1 MTPSPANLDYQ
12 NCPTSLARGGRAAPH
27 LGSSTEMVG
36 PRRLFADR
44 TALRSFL
51 TVLAALLV
59 LVAPAKAQAQQD
71 DMGYVEGRII
81 SIDEFTNEAIVQLS
95 GQRVVRAELGYDVAT
110 GPVEVGLPT
119 FEVGD
124 RVELYFSTGPTGRV
138 RYAVADWVRRPTLLL
153 LTAIFLIV
161 SVVVARFKG
170 LRAFVATGSS
180 LVLIIAF
187 LIPAMIAGYNPILVS
202 MLGVGG
208 ILILAIYFVHG
219 VSWSTTAA
227 LVGTLAASFVT
238 LILGLVFTE
247 LAFLTGYGTEEGM
260 MISFAAGDVDLKG
273 LLLAGL
279 LIGALGALTDITIVQ
294 ASVVRELAHVNPNF
308 GVPDL
313 FKHGMNVGLD
323 HIGSLVNTLVLAYTG
338 TALPLLVLLH
348 VNDIPWGHSLNLELV
363 AAEVV
368 HTLVGS
374 IGLVLAVPFT
384 TFIAAFMFRG
394 DTLPMKPGELEH
406 GHKH

>member
-1 MTPSPANLDYQ
+1 MSS
-12 NCPTSLARGGRAAPH
+12 SLTVTHTVPPYARSAIVSEAA
-27 LGSSTEMVG
+27 G
-36 PRRLFADR
+36 PVIRWLLTLL
-44 TALRSFL
+44 TALLSAGAFN
-51 TVLAALLV
+51 VGY
-59 LVAPAKAQAQQD
+59 AQQA

-81 SIDEFTNEAIVQLS
+81 SLDELTNEAIVQLS
-95 GQRVVRAELGYDVAT
+95 GQRVVRAELGYDVNL
-110 GPVEVGLPT
+110 GPTEVGMPT
-119 FEVGD
+119 FNVGD
-124 RVELYFSTGPTGRV
+124 RVELYFSTGPNGQV

-170 LRAFVATGSS
+170 LRAFVATSAG
-180 LVLIIAF
+180 LALIISF

-219 VSWSTTAA
+219 VNWSTTAA
-227 LVGTLAASFVT
+227 LVGTLGASFVT
-238 LILGLVFTE
+238 LVLGVIFTE
-247 LAFLTGYGTEEGM
+247 LAHLTGYGTEEGM

-273 LLLAGL
+273 LLLAGM

-338 TALPLLVLLH
+338 SALPLLVLLH

-363 AAEVV
+363 AAEVA

-384 TFIAAFMFRG
+384 TFIAAVMFRG
-394 DTLPMKPGELEH
+394 DSLPMKPGELEH

>member
-1 MTPSPANLDYQ
+1 
-12 NCPTSLARGGRAAPH
+12 
-27 LGSSTEMVG
+27 
-36 PRRLFADR
+36 LF
-44 TALRSFL
+44 TLL
-51 TVLAALLV
+51 ALLSA
-59 LVAPAKAQAQQD
+59 LTLPLQASAQAP
-71 DMGYVEGRII
+71 DMGYVEGRIV
-81 SIDEFTNEAIVQLS
+81 SIDEFTNEAVVQLS
-95 GQRVVRAELGYDVAT
+95 GQRLVRAELGYDVTT
-110 GPVEVGLPT
+110 GPVEVGMPT
-119 FEVGD
+119 FRVGN
-124 RVELYFSTGPTGRV
+124 RVELYFSTGPDGQV

-170 LRAFVATGSS
+170 LRAFVATGAS
-180 LVLIIAF
+180 LALIIAF

-219 VSWSTTAA
+219 VNWSTTAA
-227 LVGTLAASFVT
+227 LVGTLAASFIT
-238 LILGLVFTE
+238 LILGVIFTE

-294 ASVVRELAHVNPNF
+294 ASVVRELAHVNPSF
-308 GVPDL
+308 GVPEL

-348 VNDIPWGHSLNLELV
+348 VNEIPWLHSLNLELV

-384 TFIAAFMFRG
+384 TFIAAVMFRG
-394 DTLPMKPGELEH
+394 DVLPMKPGELEH